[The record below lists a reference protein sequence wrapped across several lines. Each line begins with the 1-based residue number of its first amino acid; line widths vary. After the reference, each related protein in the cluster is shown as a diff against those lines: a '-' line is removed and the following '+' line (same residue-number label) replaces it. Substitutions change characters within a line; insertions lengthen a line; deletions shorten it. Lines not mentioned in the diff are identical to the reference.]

1 MIFRFISD
9 DDWHFLFGENPDKTL
24 IAKAECAISDAFLKY
39 SKNKLVPK
47 NIITNIAFE
56 LQPKHVN
63 LLENRKFRD

>member
-1 MIFRFISD
+1 MILQFISD
-9 DDWHFLFGENPDKTL
+9 DDWHFLFGVDSEKTS
-24 IAKAECAISDAFLKY
+24 ITMAECAISDSFLKY
-39 SKNKLVPK
+39 SKNKSVPK